1 MKKLLIAYY
10 SWSNGNTERIARML
24 QKEVG
29 GDLVKID
36 TTGGSELVTSQ
47 KEIDQWIQNVKETL
61 V

>member
-10 SWSNGNTERIARML
+10 SWSNGNTENIAKML

-36 TTGGSELVTSQ
+36 TVAY
-47 KEIDQWIQNVKETL
+47 DQICEVCKKK
-61 V
+61 